1 MTRVL
6 GQQGAQSLRDS
17 VTRGQG
23 GAPWARGGAALMRYP
38 AINTARRLQFFTAR
52 AAEQPNFTAHVL
64 CEAIGIIC
72 AGRATEHLR
81 G

>member
-52 AAEQPNFTAHVL
+52 AAEQPSDVL
-64 CEAIGIIC
+64 CQAFEIIC
-72 AGRATEHLR
+72 AGRAAEHLR